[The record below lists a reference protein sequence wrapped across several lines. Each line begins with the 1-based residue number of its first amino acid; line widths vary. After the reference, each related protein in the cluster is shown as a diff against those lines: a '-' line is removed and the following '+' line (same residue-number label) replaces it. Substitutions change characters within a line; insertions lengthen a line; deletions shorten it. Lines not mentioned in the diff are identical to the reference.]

1 MPFSYVMLYS
11 CVNSRYLSFLL
22 LFSLIF
28 LSKVIIISIIVCS
41 LIKVEFKALFKQT
54 CEMVLSLSQCE
65 LWYSS
70 SAVKVLSQVPQ
81 STEGLGTYQMR
92 TKDESSSIYLQMF
105 GLGQH
110 DLNSLTPRL
119 STFPLL
125 DYNDDLEHTHGC
137 NCKANRLSSVAV
149 YVRTWWAHEH
159 DITPYCTAHAVVGPG
174 ALNFTCVA
182 ICVVSGKTLA
192 KLILFGGDAMAH
204 ACSGQSHVQ
213 GTKAISIA
221 VWPKSDTTP
230 GT

>member
-1 MPFSYVMLYS
+1 MIFELGCEGVEPGTTIYGRPGHISNENKRWELK
-11 CVNSRYLSFLL
+11 YLFTNVWPRATWSH
-22 LFSLIF
+22 SL
-28 LSKVIIISIIVCS
+28 
-41 LIKVEFKALFKQT
+41 
-54 CEMVLSLSQCE
+54 
-65 LWYSS
+65 
-70 SAVKVLSQVPQ
+70 
-81 STEGLGTYQMR
+81 
-92 TKDESSSIYLQMF
+92 
-105 GLGQH
+105 
-110 DLNSLTPRL
+110 NPRL

-125 DYNDDLEHTHGC
+125 DYNDDLEHTHEC
-137 NCKANRLSSVAV
+137 NCKAKRLSSVAV

-204 ACSGQSHVQ
+204 ACSRQSHVQ

-221 VWPKSDTTP
+221 VWPKSDATP